1 MCLGFIMLK
10 IVVKEIYWQ
19 NWLLSGGH
27 HPEKGFFN
35 DVLMLT
41 EDGEDWIKTGTMKIA
56 RDYHGA
62 SAVPGDMVEYCK

>member
-1 MCLGFIMLK
+1 MEFSIIIFLTLF
-10 IVVKEIYWQ
+10 
-19 NWLLSGGH
+19 LLTKLIFSGGH

-62 SAVPGDMVEYCK
+62 SVVPGDMVEYCK